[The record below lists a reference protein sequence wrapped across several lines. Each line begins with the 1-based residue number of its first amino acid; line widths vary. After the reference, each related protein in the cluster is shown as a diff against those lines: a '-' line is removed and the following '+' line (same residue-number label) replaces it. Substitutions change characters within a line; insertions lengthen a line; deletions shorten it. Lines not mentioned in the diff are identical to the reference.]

1 MRLAVLFMAFGSA
14 LSCLGVKELVL
25 CRGTTAQP
33 VFVELA
39 ELEAGSGL
47 LSNYVRIGPHIAV
60 LPAAVYR
67 YRCAPGSAER
77 LDRSSAAASHWGAGD
92 GQLVACYYPIISRSH
107 PFIVRLE
114 QFAQRRAVL
123 PGGVGADSLPKL
135 EQFAVLVKT
144 SRYRRAEEIPQGVQ
158 PSPGLCGLVVN
169 RVESLGREE
178 RRFLQAGFP
187 AVDFDR
193 LWIVEEGRRP
203 SSPARCI
210 AMLGSGAVLVLAGA
224 RLFWRRAVSPL

>member
-1 MRLAVLFMAFGSA
+1 MRLALLFMAFGSA
-14 LSCLGVKELVL
+14 LSCLGAKELLL
-25 CRGTTAQP
+25 CCGTTAEP

-39 ELEAGSGL
+39 ELETGGAL
-47 LSNYVRIGPHIAV
+47 RSNYVRIGPHIAL

-67 YRCAPGSAER
+67 YRCVPGSAQR
-77 LDRSSAAASHWGAGD
+77 LDHSGADASRCGAGD
-92 GQLVACYYPIISRSH
+92 VRLVACYYPIISRSH
-107 PFIVRLE
+107 PFVVRLE
-114 QFAQRRAVL
+114 QLGQRRAAL
-123 PGGVGADSLPKL
+123 PGEAATDALPKL

-144 SRYRRAEEIPQGVQ
+144 SRYRRVEEIPREVQ
-158 PSPGLCGLVVN
+158 PSPGFCGLVVN

-187 AVDFDR
+187 AADFDR

-210 AMLGSGAVLVLAGA
+210 AMLGSGAVLVLAGV